1 MRQEADSPGP
11 ISGRSRIVRSMGRG
25 TVAAAILAATAGAA
39 GIFSLFTCPMFTCP
53 MCPQYRITE
62 PAPDGDKKRDM
73 KQTSPEAEISTEPSD
88 S

>member
-1 MRQEADSPGP
+1 
-11 ISGRSRIVRSMGRG
+11 MGRG

-39 GIFSLFTCPMFTCP
+39 GIFSLFTCPM
-53 MCPQYRITE
+53 CPQYRITE
-62 PAPDGDKKRDM
+62 PAPDGDKKQDM